1 MSWLP
6 LLPTAGILV
15 AIVYLPGLALVLAA
29 YPRCRPILA
38 LAQAP
43 AWTTTLIFA
52 FSIVQPVLNITWNG
66 WILVGLTLLVAAVTA
81 LIRWGYRRNRKG
93 ADPVSASQIISLWR
107 QDGKYL
113 LLTAVLWVIAVAP
126 LMWFGNAANPVQGG
140 DSSYHYNQVWL
151 MKQHGD
157 IFPLTS
163 NATMGGLDPTPWYY
177 PNVWHALITATPGD
191 ATSVLAAT
199 NAMLLVPPLIFLIS
213 VGALTAVCGRSFA
226 YYPWGVGAAFLTPV
240 ALLRLELITT
250 LWPFVFAFSALGG
263 VLAAAL
269 AQLRKLT
276 PDGHS
281 VDGPGTGVTDSN
293 PSAPTL
299 SGTARALSRV
309 ALFGIPLI
317 GLMGVHP
324 SVLLPVASSVCGI
337 AVVGC
342 VLSAVQHL
350 RGDRRREAVRAFS
363 VAAALVVAAC
373 IFVAGP
379 GPQQGY
385 FSRIPRLTWDSLV
398 VKLFWATSLYLPH
411 GGLLPILFFA
421 TLCLAVIAV
430 TVWAAKCGY
439 WPLAVAFTVQWLII
453 MANYV
458 PLPIVS
464 RVTALYYSVPSRAGM
479 AAAIFLVPLFGLAL
493 GRLWQHY
500 APRACRVFSE
510 RSRSFN
516 WRSSTRIR
524 RAGLRPAVVVLC
536 AAAAWGT
543 QMFGIEQNAY
553 ATFSPHPDDA
563 RYLADADELGLIRR
577 MAEHIEPGQEVI
589 GDPAAGAALLPAV
602 VNVPVVWPYPNMP
615 EDPDDSYLIKHFGR
629 LDAKVCAIV
638 RRHNLHYFYGDKP
651 RWYNSQWTAAMRPG
665 LYFFAPQRGLTL
677 IDHGGSAALYRI
689 DACWK

>member
-6 LLPTAGILV
+6 LLPIAGILV

-29 YPRCRPILA
+29 QPQCRPILA

-43 AWTTTLIFA
+43 AWTTVLIFA
-52 FSIVQPVLNITWNG
+52 FSVAQPVLHISWNG
-66 WILVGLTLLVAAVTA
+66 WVLLALSILTAAAIA
-81 LIRWGYRRNRKG
+81 LIRWGYRRHRGG
-93 ADPVSASQIISLWR
+93 AGRISAAQIMSLWR

-113 LLTAVLWVIAVAP
+113 LLTAALWVIAVAP

-177 PNVWHALITATPGD
+177 PNVWHALITAAPGD

-213 VGALTAVCGRSFA
+213 VGALTAVCGRTFA

-269 AQLRKLT
+269 APIRTLR
-276 PDGHS
+276 
-281 VDGPGTGVTDSN
+281 PGRHAPGESSAQAIESN

-299 SGTARALSRV
+299 AGTARALGRV
-309 ALFGIPLI
+309 AVFGIPLI

-324 SVLLPVASSVCGI
+324 SVLLPVASSLCGI

-342 VLSAVQHL
+342 AVRAVKHL
-350 RGDRRREAVRAFS
+350 RGDRTREALRALL
-363 VAAALVVAAC
+363 VAAVLVVAAS
-373 IFVAGP
+373 IFIAGP

-385 FSRIPRLTWDSLV
+385 FSRIPKLTWDALV
-398 VKLFWATSLYLPH
+398 VKLFWTTSLYLPH

-421 TLCLAVIAV
+421 TLCLAVITVTIWAV
-430 TVWAAKCGY
+430 KCGY
-439 WPLAVAFTVQWLII
+439 WPLTVAFAVQWLII
-453 MANYV
+453 IANYV
-458 PLPIVS
+458 PLPIVT

-500 APRACRVFSE
+500 TPQMRRMFPERSQSSE
-510 RSRSFN
+510 RRWPTRN
-516 WRSSTRIR
+516 WRG
-524 RAGLRPAVVVLC
+524 GLRPVVVVLC

-543 QMFGIEQNAY
+543 QIFGIEQNAY
-553 ATFSPHPDDA
+553 STFSPHTDDA
-563 RYLADADELGLIRR
+563 RYLADADELELIRR
-577 MAEHIEPGQEVI
+577 MPEHIQPGQEVI

-615 EDPDDSYLIKHFGR
+615 EHPDDDYLIKHFGR